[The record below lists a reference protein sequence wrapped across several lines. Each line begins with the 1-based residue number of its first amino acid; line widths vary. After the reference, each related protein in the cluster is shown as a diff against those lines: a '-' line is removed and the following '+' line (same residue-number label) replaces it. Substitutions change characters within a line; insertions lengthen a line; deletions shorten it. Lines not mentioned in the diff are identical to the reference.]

1 LIGQKGTDQD
11 LIAHHLI
18 AFLPSDANSKRYQ
31 EDSSLGQTTR
41 TMYDQAV
48 HYQTFLHSYALLTT
62 RTGSSG
68 TVDLQL
74 GSPADATPRIVTLP
88 G

>member
-1 LIGQKGTDQD
+1 MIGQKETGQD
-11 LIAHHLI
+11 LRAHHLI
-18 AFLPSDANSKRYQ
+18 AFSPSDANSGRYE
-31 EDSSLGQTTR
+31 EDSSLGQKTR

-48 HYQTFLHSYALLTT
+48 RYQTFLHFNALLTT

-68 TVDLQL
+68 TLDLQL
-74 GSPADATPRIVTLP
+74 GSLADATPRIAILP